1 MRSYAHL
8 PTRLSWDRFS
18 SLEFFAQL
26 DEATRNTAGDRS
38 GGQLE
43 RLPDRPVS
51 LVACKEAVEDLA
63 AVLGQARH
71 RVMDVERLV
80 DPRDRILVRVRRQI
94 GLVGCFLSCAR
105 SQPVDADAA
114 GELGD
119 PGLDRVVAAQRAE
132 PLVDLREDFLE
143 DVLGVVLPEPKPLR
157 RDRVDVTREPLYER
171 RPRLLVA
178 VAATGDEL
186 RGRNRLCHGALL
198 DRDLL
203 LLRLSEPLGHHLEE
217 LPGDLGVRL
226 DEGPELP

>member
-26 DEATRNTAGDRS
+26 DEATRNAAGDRS

-71 RVMDVERLV
+71 RVMDVERLG
-80 DPRDRILVRVRRQI
+80 DPRE
-94 GLVGCFLSCAR
+94 S
-105 SQPVDADAA
+105 
-114 GELGD
+114 
-119 PGLDRVVAAQRAE
+119 LD
-132 PLVDLREDFLE
+132 
-143 DVLGVVLPEPKPLR
+143 
-157 RDRVDVTREPLYER
+157 ER
-171 RPRLLVA
+171 RPRLLAA

-203 LLRLSEPLGHHLEE
+203 LLRLSAPLGHHLKE